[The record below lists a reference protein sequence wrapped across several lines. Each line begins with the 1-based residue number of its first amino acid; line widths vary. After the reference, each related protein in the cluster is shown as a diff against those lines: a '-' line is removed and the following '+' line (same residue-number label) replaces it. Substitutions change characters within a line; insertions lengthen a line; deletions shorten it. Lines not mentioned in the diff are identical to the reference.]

1 MWPRVTE
8 QDRLKHKV
16 LISLNDDQHSML
28 PDEAR
33 ARKLAPSIIARLAV
47 AEGLTGIRRQRQM
60 ECRETDD
67 CRRRFSGENA
77 G

>member
-16 LISLNDDQHSML
+16 LIRLNDDQHSML
-28 PDEAR
+28 LDEAR

-47 AEGLTGIRRQRQM
+47 AEGLRAICGKGRTESVKTHGRKGRADRGGI
-60 ECRETDD
+60 
-67 CRRRFSGENA
+67 
-77 G
+77 

>member
-28 PDEAR
+28 LDEAR
-33 ARKLAPSIIARLAV
+33 ARNLAPSIIARLAV
-47 AEGLTGIRRQRQM
+47 AEGLRGI
-60 ECRETDD
+60 CRKGRTESVKTDGCKGRAD
-67 CRRRFSGENA
+67 RDGI
-77 G
+77 